1 MFLALVFGFA
11 LALVFVPGIRR
22 HLAGLFPSAS
32 RPRMNPAVVV
42 WADRMAGNYYCAGS
56 RLYGR
61 QPGTYMKQGQALTF
75 GFQPDL
81 GQYCEESQTT
91 DSSRLNHTKNGHAPN
106 ARFSSTQPLS
116 ELPSKK

>member
-56 RLYGR
+56 MLYGR

-81 GQYCEESQTT
+81 GQYCRKPQLA
-91 DSSRLNHTKNGHAPN
+91 DPARLGHTENGHARS
-106 ARFSSTQPLS
+106 ARFGSTRPPS
-116 ELPSKK
+116 GLPPKK